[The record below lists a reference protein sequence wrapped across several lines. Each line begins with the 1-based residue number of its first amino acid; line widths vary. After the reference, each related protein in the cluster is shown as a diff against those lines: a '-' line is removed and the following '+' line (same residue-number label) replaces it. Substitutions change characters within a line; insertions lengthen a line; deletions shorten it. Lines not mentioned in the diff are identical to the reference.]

1 MLQIEKD
8 YYGTGIRKYW
18 MSVMPLHVKMRVM
31 AFFSRDNLHLIPP
44 KQIVPLMR
52 IVDFMR
58 GFKDTK

>member
-1 MLQIEKD
+1 MEQELENIGCQF
-8 YYGTGIRKYW
+8 
-18 MSVMPLHVKMRVM
+18 MPLHVKMRVM
-31 AFFSRDNLHLIPP
+31 AFFSRDNLHLIPA